1 MAAFE
6 GRFSIKKFLERKVNG
21 EIAFALKL
29 ACFMYK
35 YKCQQAGQ
43 LPPKHLS
50 FFAKFFIAKYLK
62 QGVDGQSVV

>member
-6 GRFSIKKFLERKVNG
+6 GRFSIKKILKRKVNG

-35 YKCQQAGQ
+35 YKCQQEGQ

-50 FFAKFFIAKYLK
+50 FFQNLLLQNI
-62 QGVDGQSVV
+62 